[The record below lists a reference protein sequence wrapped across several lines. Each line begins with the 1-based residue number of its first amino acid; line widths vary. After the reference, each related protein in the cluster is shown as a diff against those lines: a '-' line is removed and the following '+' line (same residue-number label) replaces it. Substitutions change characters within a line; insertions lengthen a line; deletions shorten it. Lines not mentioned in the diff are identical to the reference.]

1 MMFGDMTWRQGLCF
15 AAFLMVAVVVCVE
28 GSDKH
33 YTNSFVVEVQ
43 DGDSPHS
50 LAKRHNLDYL
60 GQVRLLT
67 KRWLQFYFICD
78 FFFKFPTCTHPCIH
92 VRIDGPYASYLS
104 TVNIEPTST

>member
-78 FFFKFPTCTHPCIH
+78 FFLNSRLVHILVYTYGLMDRMLAI
-92 VRIDGPYASYLS
+92 YQL
-104 TVNIEPTST
+104 